1 MKLKFYEF
9 AGHNVGKCLYE
20 SALGSGRR
28 LNVKARFT
36 RSFLAQ
42 LLGLRVCY
50 RVRHHNLH
58 ICLLIMLIFLATC
71 LVSDRFESRDLC
83 HLQVSLSQE
92 TPVVLFSYATSCRKR
107 GARSLRFL
115 GDRLREVRPCLE
127 LLVCFTFSLCKFV
140 ATAFPYCLNFDTLSV
155 VHNHSILK
163 VTISSFIGVKSSTS
177 RRLTRRAWDW
187 FSLKRST
194 ICRGA

>member
-9 AGHNVGKCLYE
+9 AGRIVGKCLYE

-58 ICLLIMLIFLATC
+58 ICLLIMFIFLATC

-92 TPVVLFSYATSCRKR
+92 TPCGS
-107 GARSLRFL
+107 FL
-115 GDRLREVRPCLE
+115 VSD
-127 LLVCFTFSLCKFV
+127 LL
-140 ATAFPYCLNFDTLSV
+140 P
-155 VHNHSILK
+155 
-163 VTISSFIGVKSSTS
+163 
-177 RRLTRRAWDW
+177 
-187 FSLKRST
+187 
-194 ICRGA
+194 

>member
-9 AGHNVGKCLYE
+9 AGRIVGKCLYE

-28 LNVKARFT
+28 LKLKARFT

-71 LVSDRFESRDLC
+71 LVSDYFESRDLC

-92 TPVVLFSYATSCRKR
+92 TPCGS
-107 GARSLRFL
+107 FL
-115 GDRLREVRPCLE
+115 VSD
-127 LLVCFTFSLCKFV
+127 LL
-140 ATAFPYCLNFDTLSV
+140 P
-155 VHNHSILK
+155 
-163 VTISSFIGVKSSTS
+163 
-177 RRLTRRAWDW
+177 
-187 FSLKRST
+187 
-194 ICRGA
+194 